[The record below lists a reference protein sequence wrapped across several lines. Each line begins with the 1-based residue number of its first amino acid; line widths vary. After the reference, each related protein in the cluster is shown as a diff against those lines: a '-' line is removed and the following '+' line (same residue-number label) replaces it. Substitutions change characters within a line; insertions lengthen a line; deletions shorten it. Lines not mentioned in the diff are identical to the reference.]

1 MTRNLAIGLGILTLT
16 ALPSFAADIP
26 VRMPTKA
33 PMMAPVTY
41 NWTGC
46 YVGGH
51 AGGAWSRSNYTL
63 DNGAGLVESFSYNP
77 SSFMG
82 GGQVGCQIQFSSNW
96 VAGIEGTWSAV
107 RLNQTDISVLSP
119 PRQRS
124 LAVDQI
130 ATVTGKLGYTWDRW
144 MLYGKGGFA
153 EARIETFAINPATG
167 VFVDPNRWQAGWTV
181 GGGLDYLVTPNFV
194 VGVEG
199 NYYRFGFDRTSVA
212 SDGTISTFSNSR
224 AEVYSVLGR
233 ASYLFNWGGGPGG
246 ARY

>member
-1 MTRNLAIGLGILTLT
+1 MTKNLALGIGLLALT
-16 ALPSFAADIP
+16 AAPSFAADLP
-26 VRMPTKA
+26 VGIPTKG
-33 PMMAPVTY
+33 PIMVPVTY

-51 AGGAWSRSNYTL
+51 AGGAWSRSSYTL

-82 GGQVGCQIQFSSNW
+82 GGQIGCQVQFASNW
-96 VAGIEGTWSAV
+96 VAGIEGTWSWV
-107 RLNQTDISVLSP
+107 RLNQTDVSVLAP

-124 LAVDQI
+124 LSVDQM

-144 MLYGKGGFA
+144 MLYAKGGFA
-153 EARIETFAINPATG
+153 EAKIDAFAINPLTG
-167 VFVDPNRWQAGWTV
+167 VSADSNKWQSGWTV

-194 VGVEG
+194 VGVEV
-199 NYYRFGFDRTSVA
+199 NYYRFGFDRSAAAT
-212 SDGTISTFSNSR
+212 DGTISTFFNTR
-224 AEVYSVLGR
+224 TEVYSALAR
-233 ASYLFNWGGGPGG
+233 ASWLFNWGGPVV